1 MKDHSEI
8 EEKNESLDDLRK
20 EETMEWYY
28 RPWMIVLAILFFG
41 PLGLVPLWFRPKTKI
56 YVKVLISVV
65 VIALTFWMVRETFI
79 VYDKMV
85 NYYKELSDLM

>member
-8 EEKNESLDDLRK
+8 EERNESLDDLRK

-41 PLGLVPLWFRPKTKI
+41 PLGLVPLWFRPKTKV

-79 VYDKMV
+79 VYDKMA
-85 NYYKELSDLM
+85 NYYKELNDLM

>member
-1 MKDHSEI
+1 
-8 EEKNESLDDLRK
+8 
-20 EETMEWYY
+20 
-28 RPWMIVLAILFFG
+28 MIVLAILFFG